1 MAEKFKDEDEIID
14 LTDLMEEGDL
24 AKKQRKAEPPFPEK
38 PRVREPESFDLGK
51 EISREDEISLEGLE
65 ADTKPAALQEV
76 VLPEEK
82 PAEAVETVDVDHVTA
97 KSETTKP
104 DIGADFE
111 SVLKESISSSE
122 AQGPALE
129 EIPVSQEKA
138 IVEEP
143 SAQKETM
150 TMDAVQPA
158 EKVSA
163 DFDTFFKE
171 TVQEAKV
178 EDKIPP
184 VEEIAPLEEKV
195 EIERE
200 PSWEEEKLQ
209 EAKIEA
215 GKETKAAGVP
225 ELIVWPPAHEEG
237 IAPKEETIEAILQE
251 ASARLRDDIPA
262 MIEGIIKPVM
272 GELVREVIKATR
284 DILPGIVEKVIREE
298 IEKLK
303 KLD

>member
-1 MAEKFKDEDEIID
+1 
-14 LTDLMEEGDL
+14 
-24 AKKQRKAEPPFPEK
+24 
-38 PRVREPESFDLGK
+38 
-51 EISREDEISLEGLE
+51 
-65 ADTKPAALQEV
+65 
-76 VLPEEK
+76 
-82 PAEAVETVDVDHVTA
+82 
-97 KSETTKP
+97 
-104 DIGADFE
+104 
-111 SVLKESISSSE
+111 
-122 AQGPALE
+122 LE
-129 EIPVSQEKA
+129 EIPVSQDKA

-184 VEEIAPLEEKV
+184 VEEKV

-215 GKETKAAGVP
+215 GKETKAAGAP
-225 ELIVWPPAHEEG
+225 ELIVWPPVHEEG
-237 IAPKEETIEAILQE
+237 IAPKEETMEAILQE
-251 ASARLRDDIPA
+251 ASASLREDIPA

>member
-1 MAEKFKDEDEIID
+1 MAEKFKDEEEIID

-24 AKKQRKAEPPFPEK
+24 AKKLKKAELPFPDK

-65 ADTKPAALQEV
+65 ADTKPAVLQEV

-82 PAEAVETVDVDHVTA
+82 LAEAVETVDLGLITA
-97 KSETTKP
+97 KPETTKP

-111 SVLKESISSSE
+111 SALKESISSSE
-122 AQGPALE
+122 AQGLALE
-129 EIPVSQEKA
+129 EIPASQEKA

-150 TMDAVQPA
+150 TMDAVQPV

-178 EDKIPP
+178 EDMIPP
-184 VEEIAPLEEKV
+184 VEEKV

-209 EAKIEA
+209 EAKIEV
-215 GKETKAAGVP
+215 GKETKAAGAP
-225 ELIVWPPAHEEG
+225 ELIVWPPVHEEG
-237 IAPKEETIEAILQE
+237 IAPKEETMEAILQE
-251 ASARLRDDIPA
+251 ASASLREDIPA

>member
-76 VLPEEK
+76 VIPEEK
-82 PAEAVETVDVDHVTA
+82 PAEAVETVDVGFVTA
-97 KSETTKP
+97 KPETTKP

-111 SVLKESISSSE
+111 SALKESISSSE
-122 AQGPALE
+122 SQGPALE
-129 EIPVSQEKA
+129 EIPASQEKA
-138 IVEEP
+138 IVEEL
-143 SAQKETM
+143 SAQKEAKV
-150 TMDAVQPA
+150 MDAVQPA

-178 EDKIPP
+178 EDKITP
-184 VEEIAPLEEKV
+184 VEEKV
-195 EIERE
+195 EIDRE

-215 GKETKAAGVP
+215 GKETKAAGAP
-225 ELIVWPPAHEEG
+225 ELIVWPPVHEEG
-237 IAPKEETIEAILQE
+237 IAPKEETMEAILQE
-251 ASARLRDDIPA
+251 ASASLREDIPA

>member
-76 VLPEEK
+76 VIPEEK
-82 PAEAVETVDVDHVTA
+82 PAEAVETVDVGLVTA
-97 KSETTKP
+97 KPETTKP

-111 SVLKESISSSE
+111 SALKESISSSE
-122 AQGPALE
+122 SQGPALE
-129 EIPVSQEKA
+129 EIPASQEKA
-138 IVEEP
+138 IVEEL
-143 SAQKETM
+143 SAQKEAKV
-150 TMDAVQPA
+150 MDAVQPA

-178 EDKIPP
+178 EDKITP
-184 VEEIAPLEEKV
+184 VEEKV
-195 EIERE
+195 EIDRE

-215 GKETKAAGVP
+215 GKETKAAGAP
-225 ELIVWPPAHEEG
+225 ELIVWPPVHEEG
-237 IAPKEETIEAILQE
+237 IAPKEETMEAILQE
-251 ASARLRDDIPA
+251 ASASLREDIPA

>member
-1 MAEKFKDEDEIID
+1 MAEKFKDEEEIID

-24 AKKQRKAEPPFPEK
+24 AKKLKKAELPFPDK

-82 PAEAVETVDVDHVTA
+82 PAEAVETVDVGLVTA
-97 KSETTKP
+97 KPETTKP

-111 SVLKESISSSE
+111 SALKESISSSE

-129 EIPVSQEKA
+129 EIPASQEKA

-143 SAQKETM
+143 SAQKEAKA
-150 TMDAVQPA
+150 MDAVQPV

-163 DFDTFFKE
+163 DFDIFFKE

-178 EDKIPP
+178 EDKITP
-184 VEEIAPLEEKV
+184 VEEKV
-195 EIERE
+195 EIDRE

-209 EAKIEA
+209 EAKIEV
-215 GKETKAAGVP
+215 GKETKAAGAP
-225 ELIVWPPAHEEG
+225 ELIVWPPVHEEG
-237 IAPKEETIEAILQE
+237 IAPKEETMEAILQE
-251 ASARLRDDIPA
+251 ASASLREDIPA